1 MAQRALEHHV
11 QDLEHRVATVEQI
24 LPTLATKADLADLRA
39 ATKADLAD
47 LRAATKTDL
56 ADLRAATKADLA
68 DLRAETKADLADLR
82 AATKADLAAAVGPL
96 ATKAE
101 VKADIQR
108 AGEETRRHFDIVAE
122 GLRAELRMVA
132 DGVVSLCATVDA
144 HRAETASVL
153 GNHESRLTRLETPR
167 SKRR

>member
-24 LPTLATKADLADLRA
+24 LPTLATK
-39 ATKADLAD
+39 TDLAD

-68 DLRAETKADLADLR
+68 DLRA
-82 AATKADLAAAVGPL
+82 ATKADLAAAIAPL

-101 VKADIQR
+101 VKAQS
-108 AGEETRRHFDIVAE
+108 EETRRHFDIVAE

-132 DGVVSLCATVDA
+132 DGVVSLCASVDA